1 MLYYYIYFQAHAQ
14 RLLFWY
20 FPAPLRARFF
30 LFQYCHDLTDP
41 ILRYEQQEEYMNK
54 IIKIGT
60 GISLA
65 LALSAC
71 WGPGPDGM
79 GRGGHHGHHGGGQ
92 GGPGGYSQGGGRGGG
107 PGGNMGGMG
116 NGGPGGRM

>member
-1 MLYYYIYFQAHAQ
+1 LGFSA
-14 RLLFWY
+14 FSET
-20 FPAPLRARFF
+20 RFS
-30 LFQYCHDLTDP
+30 LFQYCHDLACSV
-41 ILRYEQQEEYMNK
+41 LRYASQEEHMNK

-60 GISLA
+60 GIGLA

-92 GGPGGYSQGGGRGGG
+92 GGPGGYSQGGGGGG
-107 PGGNMGGMG
+107 QGGGNMGGMG